1 MPATSVAIGGMTEVD
16 EPPTLA
22 EKRAR
27 DPTRT
32 AESPQRPR
40 NARSS
45 PAPASIVIIFGGNRE
60 ACRMRHEIIPS
71 PVVRVRRRDL
81 LAALLVTTAVSALRA
96 DDAQKVPDGQ
106 ASEGSSVF
114 PSATWEEYSGTSES
128 GFTPDGVT
136 SVMMMLRDLPTTS
149 LMVVAG
155 GKIAFKYGDVAEVS
169 YLASVR
175 KSILSMLFGNYVES
189 GAIDLERTIGDLG
202 IDDVG
207 GLLPI
212 EKSATIADLLTAR
225 SGVYHPAASP
235 GSDTKDTPARGSQR
249 PGSYFYYNNWDFN
262 VLGAIFEKLT
272 GKTVFAAFQSDLAGP
287 LQLQDFDL
295 SRQRMLGIEEQSRYP
310 AYHFFLSARDMAR
323 LGLVMVRQGRWNGH
337 KVVPQAWVQA
347 STSVKVLSSGLTGS
361 FKGRPLGYGYLW
373 WLPEARSNT
382 EDWARS
388 FLAAGSY
395 GQFILGLPQ
404 IDTVIVHR
412 VAVTDSFAVAG
423 NLGTDRSSHKG
434 VSAVEFLKIADA
446 VLSAR
451 KAGTP

>member
-1 MPATSVAIGGMTEVD
+1 MRLEMI
-16 EPPTLA
+16 
-22 EKRAR
+22 
-27 DPTRT
+27 
-32 AESPQRPR
+32 
-40 NARSS
+40 RSL
-45 PAPASIVIIFGGNRE
+45 G
-60 ACRMRHEIIPS
+60 
-71 PVVRVRRRDL
+71 VRVRRRDL
-81 LAALLVTTAVSALRA
+81 LAALLVTTAASTLRA
-96 DDAQKVPDGQ
+96 DDAQKVADVK

-114 PSATWEEYSGTSES
+114 PPAAWEEYSSIDES

-149 LMVVAG
+149 FMVVAG
-155 GKIAFKYGDVAEVS
+155 GKIAFKYGDVTEVS
-169 YLASVR
+169 YLASAR

-189 GAIDLERTIGDLG
+189 GQIGLERTIGDLG

-235 GSDTKDTPARGSQR
+235 GSDTKGEPARGSQR

-262 VLGAIFEKLT
+262 VLGAIFEKLA

-295 SRQRMLGIEEQSRYP
+295 SKQRMLGIEEQSRYP

-323 LGLVMVRQGRWNGH
+323 LGLVMVRQGRWKGQR
-337 KVVPQAWVQA
+337 VVPRAWVQA
-347 STSVKVLSSGLTGS
+347 STSVRVPSSGLTGS

-373 WLPEARSNT
+373 WLPEARSST
-382 EDWARS
+382 QDWARS
-388 FLAAGSY
+388 FLAAGNY

-412 VAVTDSFAVAG
+412 VAVTDEFAVAR
-423 NLGTDRSSHKG
+423 NLGKDISSLKG
-434 VSAVEFLKIADA
+434 VSPDEFLKIVDV

-451 KAGTP
+451 KRSIP

>member
-1 MPATSVAIGGMTEVD
+1 M
-16 EPPTLA
+16 
-22 EKRAR
+22 
-27 DPTRT
+27 
-32 AESPQRPR
+32 
-40 NARSS
+40 
-45 PAPASIVIIFGGNRE
+45 
-60 ACRMRHEIIPS
+60 
-71 PVVRVRRRDL
+71 RRRDCL
-81 LAALLVTTAVSALRA
+81 AAALLVTTAVSGVLA
-96 DDAQKVPDGQ
+96 DDAQKVSNVQ

-114 PSATWEEYSGTSES
+114 PSETWEEYSDISKS

-149 LMVVAG
+149 FMVVAG

-169 YLASVR
+169 YLASAR
-175 KSILSMLFGNYVES
+175 KSILSMLFGNYVEN
-189 GAIDLERTIGDLG
+189 GAIDLKRNIGDLG

-235 GSDTKDTPARGSQR
+235 GGDKNAPARGSQR
-249 PGSYFYYNNWDFN
+249 PGSYFHYNNWDFN
-262 VLGAIFEKLT
+262 VLGAVFEKLT

-287 LQLQDFDL
+287 LQLQEFDL

-323 LGLVMVRQGRWNGH
+323 LGLVMVRQGRWLGR
-337 KVVPQAWVQA
+337 KVVPQAWVQE
-347 STSVKVLSSGLTGS
+347 STSVKVSSSGLTGS
-361 FKGRPLGYGYLW
+361 FKGRRLGYGYLW
-373 WLPEARSNT
+373 WLPEARSTT

-388 FLAAGSY
+388 FLAAGNY
-395 GQFILGLPQ
+395 GQFILGLPE

-412 VAVTDSFAVAG
+412 VAVTDTFAVAR

-451 KAGTP
+451 TSGIPKTR

>member
-1 MPATSVAIGGMTEVD
+1 MRLEMI
-16 EPPTLA
+16 
-22 EKRAR
+22 
-27 DPTRT
+27 
-32 AESPQRPR
+32 
-40 NARSS
+40 RSL
-45 PAPASIVIIFGGNRE
+45 G
-60 ACRMRHEIIPS
+60 
-71 PVVRVRRRDL
+71 VRVRRRDL
-81 LAALLVTTAVSALRA
+81 LAALLVTTAASTLRA
-96 DDAQKVPDGQ
+96 DDAQKVADVK

-114 PSATWEEYSGTSES
+114 PPAAWEEYSSIDES

-149 LMVVAG
+149 FMVVAG
-155 GKIAFKYGDVAEVS
+155 GKIAFKYGDVTEVS
-169 YLASVR
+169 YLASAR

-189 GAIDLERTIGDLG
+189 GQIGLERTIGDLG

-235 GSDTKDTPARGSQR
+235 GSDTKGEPVRGSQR

-262 VLGAIFEKLT
+262 VLGAIFEKLA

-295 SRQRMLGIEEQSRYP
+295 SKQRMLGIEEQSRYP

-323 LGLVMVRQGRWNGH
+323 LGLVMVRQGRWKGQR
-337 KVVPQAWVQA
+337 VVPRAWVQA
-347 STSVKVLSSGLTGS
+347 STSVRVPSSGLTGS

-373 WLPEARSNT
+373 WLPEARSST
-382 EDWARS
+382 QDWARS
-388 FLAAGSY
+388 FLAAGNY

-412 VAVTDSFAVAG
+412 VAVTDEFAVAR
-423 NLGTDRSSHKG
+423 NLGKDICSLKG
-434 VSAVEFLKIADA
+434 VSPDEFLKIVDV

-451 KAGTP
+451 KRSIP